1 MGLVPPLSVPEPWQI
16 AMTYR
21 STLKIAFAA
30 LAALLTGIVIY
41 LVDRGADAYFLSGLQ
56 GISSQLPPL
65 FGQLGQQLPS
75 ALHVYAFILLTVICL
90 PRGPGYLLTAC
101 LGWLAIEWLFE
112 FAQHPLLQQPVTA
125 LVPEW
130 FDGIPLLEAG
140 RGYFIG
146 GRFDP
151 LDLAAAVVGAG
162 AAWLTVA
169 FFRGRYHETT

>member
-1 MGLVPPLSVPEPWQI
+1 
-16 AMTYR
+16 MTHR
-21 STLKIAFAA
+21 STLKIAFAP
-30 LAALLTGIVIY
+30 LAALLPGIVIY

-56 GISSQLPPL
+56 GVSSHLPPL

-90 PRGPGYLLTAC
+90 PRGRKYLLTAC

-112 FAQHPLLQQPVTA
+112 IAQHPLLQQPVTA

-130 FDGIPLLEAG
+130 FDGIPLLEAS
-140 RGYFIG
+140 RGYFIA

-151 LDLAAAVVGAG
+151 MDLAAAAVGTC
-162 AAWLTVA
+162 AAWLTVY
-169 FFRGRYHETT
+169 FFRGSRHETT